1 MSIYKKSSKDGI
13 RYYYQIMV
21 KGKYL
26 RGGGYKTKREARTA
40 EEEKR
45 NSPTSPTVVMV
56 FGSLCELYLDHV
68 KIRQSKSWY
77 NEKRGIIKKQFNRWF
92 TKYIDQI
99 TPDEIEKHL
108 FQRAEDI
115 SSYMAN
121 KDFKILKSIFNF
133 GVKKKYLTYNPCSD
147 VEKLPEDER
156 TQYIPP
162 LTDFLKVYLVAPPVD
177 KRLILL
183 LVMTAG
189 RIGEVLSLEW
199 TDIQDDV
206 IILKSRKHK
215 GGELRKR
222 KVPIH
227 PITQD
232 ALDWLR
238 GKSNGKYVFWNNR
251 SQNRFNHRPKLMRS
265 LCKKAGVKPFGFHS
279 IRRLSSSILSKENIP
294 LKDISSI
301 LGHSK
306 IETTEI
312 YLQSIDD
319 SLTRAIDKLG
329 DAIQQ
334 SFNNLLKTDENCC
347 KMLQKEGANL
357 FLTRGGKS
365 DNLLTSNNKF

>member
-1 MSIYKKSSKDGI
+1 MTIYAKPTKSGT
-13 RYYYQIMV
+13 RYYYQTML
-21 KGKYL
+21 KGKYF
-26 RGGGYKTKREARTA
+26 RGGGYKTKREARIA
-40 EEEKR
+40 EAERR
-45 NSPTSPTVVMV
+45 NLPVSPPAVMD
-56 FGSLCELYLDHV
+56 FGSLCELYLDNV
-68 KIRQSKSWY
+68 KIRQSKLWY
-77 NEKRGIIKKQFNRWF
+77 NEKRGIIKKQFNQWF
-92 TKYIDQI
+92 AKYVDQI
-99 TPDEIEKHL
+99 TPEEIETHL
-108 FQRAEDI
+108 LQRAEDI
-115 SSYMAN
+115 SPYMAN

-133 GVKKKYLTYNPCSD
+133 SIKKKYLTYNPCSD

-162 LTDFLKVYLVAPPVD
+162 LKDFLKVYLVAPPVD
-177 KRLILL
+177 KRLLLL

-232 ALDWLR
+232 VLDWLR
-238 GKSNGKYVFWNNR
+238 VRSNGKYVFWNARSLNKFNR
-251 SQNRFNHRPKLMRS
+251 RPKLMRS

-279 IRRLSSSILSKENIP
+279 IRRLSSSVLSKENIP

-312 YLQSIDD
+312 YIQSIDD

-334 SFNNLLKTDENCC
+334 SFNKLLNTDENCR
-347 KMLQKEGANL
+347 KILQKEGENL

-365 DNLLTSNNKF
+365 DKFLISNNKV